1 MKPNDLK
8 LCIEALK
15 ALREEMHQEMNTSV
29 AGKLEEVILRLEDLL
44 EAGEQDVDVPIGTR
58 REALRVLADVLQVV
72 TNVSDLIRQWASM
85 L

>member
-29 AGKLEEVILRLEDLL
+29 AGKLEEVILHLEGLL

-58 REALRVLADVLQVV
+58 LEALRVLADVLQVV

>member
-44 EAGEQDVDVPIGTR
+44 EAGEQDVDVPIETR
-58 REALRVLADVLQVV
+58 LEALRVLADVLQVV

>member
-8 LCIEALK
+8 LCIEALN
-15 ALREEMHQEMNTSV
+15 ALREEMRQEMNTSV

-44 EAGEQDVDVPIGTR
+44 EAGDQDVDVPIGTR
-58 REALRVLADVLQVV
+58 LEALRVLADVLQVV